1 MHVFNPVFYDEYNL
15 MNYLDFA
22 VMKTAKLYPD
32 VLREEIY
39 LLFYLIKDNF
49 QANMKYLRENNVD
62 VDCFGFLPVRRNT
75 RNSVEAFFDMFNL
88 INAENYISVLLYM
101 NDKKNNRYDDL
112 YKKYAFKGDF
122 TIISKRDIAKDHGLG
137 RITDDEKMAK
147 IDQVESGSNS
157 YIHPSIFI
165 RLRILRQRR
174 RSCVICSGSI
184 PGC

>member
-22 VMKTAKLYPD
+22 VMKTAKLYPE

-88 INAENYISVLLYM
+88 INAENYISVLL
-101 NDKKNNRYDDL
+101 L
-112 YKKYAFKGDF
+112 
-122 TIISKRDIAKDHGLG
+122 SL
-137 RITDDEKMAK
+137 
-147 IDQVESGSNS
+147 
-157 YIHPSIFI
+157 IHI
-165 RLRILRQRR
+165 
-174 RSCVICSGSI
+174 
-184 PGC
+184 

>member
-101 NDKKNNRYDDL
+101 NDKKNNR
-112 YKKYAFKGDF
+112 
-122 TIISKRDIAKDHGLG
+122 
-137 RITDDEKMAK
+137 
-147 IDQVESGSNS
+147 
-157 YIHPSIFI
+157 
-165 RLRILRQRR
+165 
-174 RSCVICSGSI
+174 
-184 PGC
+184 